1 MLLGGCSANCMKFI
15 LTARAHFFPVPA
27 HARKD
32 LSILLHLFTFALDR
46 PASLGQ
52 SCRAARLP
60 VQDLQVGA
68 ECGVETKL
76 RHTLDVEVFASAWK
90 NILAKCA

>member
-1 MLLGGCSANCMKFI
+1 MRI
-15 LTARAHFFPVPA
+15 FFPVPA

-32 LSILLHLFTFALDR
+32 LLILLHLFIFALDQMVL
-46 PASLGQ
+46 LGQ
-52 SCRAARLP
+52 SRRAARLP

-76 RHTLDVEVFASAWK
+76 RHTLDVEMFASAWK